1 MQVDTFQCIFR
12 DMKQKKIKV
21 QISETVQD
29 NELDAPISELIKAAK
44 DICQQAYSVYSGF
57 SVGAAVLL
65 DDGTIIR
72 GNNQENAAYPS
83 GLCAERVAL
92 FYANANYPDR
102 KVMAIAVTAQKNG
115 HTVPEPTPPCG
126 GCRQVL
132 FETERRYNQSMKVY
146 LVGTE
151 VVSVFDSAAELL
163 PLAFDHTFLKS

>member
-1 MQVDTFQCIFR
+1 MHIDPFQCIFH
-12 DMKQKKIKV
+12 DMKQKNIKV
-21 QISETVQD
+21 QISEKTIETD
-29 NELDAPISELIKAAK
+29 FDPTISELISAAK
-44 DICQQAYSVYSGF
+44 QICGQAYSVYSGF

-65 DDGTIIR
+65 DDGTIVK

-92 FYANANYPDR
+92 FYANANFPER
-102 KVMAIAVTAQKNG
+102 KVLAIAVTAQKKG
-115 HTVPEPTPPCG
+115 QTVPEPTPPCG

-132 FETERRYNQSMKVY
+132 FETERRYHQPMKVY

-151 VVSVFDSAAELL
+151 AVSVFDSAAELL